1 MQFLDK
7 ENRRVILTYKNDK
20 DIANGNHV
28 LAIPFYKQ
36 QLLFTQ
42 HKVRGIEFPG
52 GKREEG
58 ETSMEAIKRE
68 LFEETGAQCQ
78 KLTYIAQYEVFTK
91 DKTPFVKDVYAIEV
105 SRIDKKND
113 YLETTGPILYQRL
126 NDIPENK
133 RSYLIQD
140 AAIQQCLER
149 VKLLGLYSL

>member
-68 LFEETGAQCQ
+68 LLKKQAPNARNLRTLRNM
-78 KLTYIAQYEVFTK
+78 KYLLRIRHLLSKMYIQLK
-91 DKTPFVKDVYAIEV
+91 
-105 SRIDKKND
+105 
-113 YLETTGPILYQRL
+113 
-126 NDIPENK
+126 
-133 RSYLIQD
+133 
-140 AAIQQCLER
+140 
-149 VKLLGLYSL
+149 